1 MKEVKTMI
9 RHEKLEPVRDALE
22 KLGVTGMTITE
33 VKGFGHQRGYTET
46 YRGAQTTI
54 HFRPKIQIV
63 TIIEDKLLDTV
74 LEAIVVNARTDQ
86 VGDGKIFVSN
96 IEQVRRIRTGEI
108 GEGAL

>member
-1 MKEVKTMI
+1 MKEVKAII

-22 KLGVTGMTITE
+22 KLGVPGMTISE

-46 YRGAQTTI
+46 YRGARTTI

-63 TIIEDKLLDTV
+63 TIVEDQLLDPV
-74 LEAIVVNARTDQ
+74 VDAIVANARTDQ

-108 GEGAL
+108 GDGAL